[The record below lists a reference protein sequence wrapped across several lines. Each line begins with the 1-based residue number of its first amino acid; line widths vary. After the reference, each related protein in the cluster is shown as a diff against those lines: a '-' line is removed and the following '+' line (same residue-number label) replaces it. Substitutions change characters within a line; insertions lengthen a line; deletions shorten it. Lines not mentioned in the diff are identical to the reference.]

1 MSKKRV
7 NPRRRPV
14 SAADVEKAKRNA
26 TREAVEVAWAIMFTA
41 LRDKEGW
48 GKVRLRRLW
57 NEVEYLSESIRDGYV
72 SAKDLMQALEDEAG
86 IFLRGG
92 KE

>member
-14 SAADVEKAKRNA
+14 SAADVEKAKRSA
-26 TREAVEVAWAIMFTA
+26 TQQAVEVAWAIMFTA

-86 IFLRGG
+86 IFLQGG